1 MGTLF
6 VDKLDPQ
13 SGTSLEIGSSGD
25 TISVPSGAE
34 LKSNKIS
41 PASGTSFT
49 LGDSGDTFTIPS
61 GVTLANSGTAT
72 GFSSVY
78 GSQYFAANRTSD
90 ETFTNSTLGTIGINN
105 EIVDVGGNYNT
116 SNYRYTAPSTGY
128 YFFYSVGFFHANA
141 SSQLKRVEFYFKKN
155 SSNYVAEQHIDFR
168 DNEGRMAGCTLNAI
182 LSLSSGDYIEWWGM
196 ADDISGNPTFKA
208 NTGSG
213 DAGAGNQF
221 GGWRVS

>member
-1 MGTLF
+1 MLVNSSITLNGSA
-6 VDKLDPQ
+6 V
-13 SGTSLEIGSSGD
+13 SLGGSATVGSDFGSS
-25 TISVPSGAE
+25 
-34 LKSNKIS
+34 
-41 PASGTSFT
+41 
-49 LGDSGDTFTIPS
+49 
-61 GVTLANSGTAT
+61 
-72 GFSSVY
+72 
-78 GSQYFAANRTSD
+78 YFVANRTSD
-90 ETFTNSTLGTIGINN
+90 ETHTNSTLGTIGINN

-182 LSLSSGDYIEWWGM
+182 LSLSAGDYIEWWGM
-196 ADDISGNPTFKA
+196 ADDTSGNPTFKA